1 MSKKGNATVS
11 RISDQYRR
19 EPRFVMT
26 WKRLRTNVGAII
38 GLAILLILIFA
49 MLYSFIFVSYE
60 DITKMNGKH
69 KYEPPSAEHPFGT
82 DEMGRDLFKRCLYG
96 TRYSIAI
103 AFGAVGFGLVIG
115 VFFGSISGYFGGWVD
130 QLIMRL
136 TDILTSI
143 PGTLLGMV
151 IVTILG
157 ARLINLLIAVG
168 VSCIGGFIRLSRASV
183 LTVRSNEY
191 VESAKAIGMSSGYF
205 GGMYDSVIMRVM
217 DIIMAVPGFLL
228 AVCISA
234 ALGSGIFNTALAIGI
249 GCIPGYARMFR
260 ALVLSI
266 RDQEYVEAARVA
278 GASSARIM
286 FRQIVPNILSPI
298 IVDTTLRI
306 GGCILMISSLSF
318 IGLGVR
324 PPTPEWGSMVSAGR
338 QYIRSFWPMSTFPGL
353 AIMLTLLG
361 FNLFGDGLRDAL
373 DPKLK
378 N

>member
-1 MSKKGNATVS
+1 MPDNKKAKEQERRLPDRKRSQMKDVLRRLWRNKLAMVGLFLVLVLVLAAIFADFVSPYDPAEQDLLNMKSMPSAQHLLGTDDYGRDTLS
-11 RISDQYRR
+11 RIIYGGRVSLL
-19 EPRFVMT
+19 VS
-26 WKRLRTNVGAII
+26 
-38 GLAILLILIFA
+38 IL
-49 MLYSFIFVSYE
+49 
-60 DITKMNGKH
+60 
-69 KYEPPSAEHPFGT
+69 
-82 DEMGRDLFKRCLYG
+82 
-96 TRYSIAI
+96 AI
-103 AFGAVGFGLVIG
+103 AFGLVLGG
-115 VFFGSISGYFGGWVD
+115 V
-130 QLIMRL
+130 
-136 TDILTSI
+136 
-143 PGTLLGMV
+143 
-151 IVTILG
+151 
-157 ARLINLLIAVG
+157 
-168 VSCIGGFIRLSRASV
+168 
-183 LTVRSNEY
+183 
-191 VESAKAIGMSSGYF
+191 IGMSAGYF

-249 GCIPGYARMFR
+249 GCIPGYARLFR

-286 FRQIVPNILSPI
+286 FRQIVPNILSPV

-338 QYIRSFWPMSTFPGL
+338 QFIRSYWPMSTFPGL

>member
-1 MSKKGNATVS
+1 MPEPRKKQAPRLPDRKRSQWKDVMRRLWRNKLAMVGLFLVLVLVLAAVFADFVSPYDPAEQDLLNMKANPSSEHLLGTDDFGRDTLS
-11 RISDQYRR
+11 RIIYGGRVSLL
-19 EPRFVMT
+19 VS
-26 WKRLRTNVGAII
+26 
-38 GLAILLILIFA
+38 IL
-49 MLYSFIFVSYE
+49 
-60 DITKMNGKH
+60 
-69 KYEPPSAEHPFGT
+69 
-82 DEMGRDLFKRCLYG
+82 
-96 TRYSIAI
+96 AI
-103 AFGAVGFGLVIG
+103 AFGLVL
-115 VFFGSISGYFGGWVD
+115 GG
-130 QLIMRL
+130 I
-136 TDILTSI
+136 
-143 PGTLLGMV
+143 
-151 IVTILG
+151 
-157 ARLINLLIAVG
+157 
-168 VSCIGGFIRLSRASV
+168 
-183 LTVRSNEY
+183 
-191 VESAKAIGMSSGYF
+191 IGMSSGYF